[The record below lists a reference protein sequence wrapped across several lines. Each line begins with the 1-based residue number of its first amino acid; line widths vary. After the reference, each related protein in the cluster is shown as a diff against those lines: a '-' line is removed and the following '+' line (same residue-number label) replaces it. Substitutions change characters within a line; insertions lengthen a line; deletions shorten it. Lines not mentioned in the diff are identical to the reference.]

1 MRLCESEGKWVY
13 LYRALDKHGD
23 TDFYLS
29 PTRNAKATKRFL
41 CKALANLK
49 NYPSLL
55 KRDTAIQR
63 RGPLPREMEWAAAVT
78 NGASRASALTAAFR
92 PETASLGG
100 SKPSRGGTT
109 RQIITQGLPFSATL
123 SNVRYSRLPT
133 KASVSSLTG
142 IVGQRSYLFQSPICG
157 GEPWRSR
164 LDPSAS
170 LRKPRDRQ

>member
-78 NGASRASALTAAFR
+78 NGASRASASSGVKRLR
-92 PETASLGG
+92 ETAMLIAPYGV
-100 SKPSRGGTT
+100 PFASR
-109 RQIITQGLPFSATL
+109 IAAATD
-123 SNVRYSRLPT
+123 
-133 KASVSSLTG
+133 
-142 IVGQRSYLFQSPICG
+142 RSP
-157 GEPWRSR
+157 
-164 LDPSAS
+164 
-170 LRKPRDRQ
+170 